1 MTWMTWPARRRT
13 LGLVLSGAAAGC
25 SRFLAKFGKQNLRGA
40 KIVAFMVIICDN
52 LFVGSCRWVNEPTYN
67 YRALL

>member
-1 MTWMTWPARRRT
+1 M
-13 LGLVLSGAAAGC
+13 LSGAAAGC